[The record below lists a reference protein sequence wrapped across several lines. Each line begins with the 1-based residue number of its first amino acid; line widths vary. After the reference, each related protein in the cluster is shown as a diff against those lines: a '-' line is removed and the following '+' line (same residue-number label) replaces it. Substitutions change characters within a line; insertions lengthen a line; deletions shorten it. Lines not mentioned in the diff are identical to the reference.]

1 MKREGKLKMER
12 QFTNFI
18 REAKTKKGIILYGNT
33 REEFFNNNKYVLLP
47 QYLSTILKENG
58 FEVVGTWDRFNG
70 LSFENIEEKVNFSQW
85 YTDGSC
91 DSAEIEGESYDLGD
105 RGNEISNNL
114 DFSMFRE
121 FDPFIGALNGVMEAA
136 TRPCAFILD
145 WSDFQFGT
153 VQTPLAPE
161 DRMSLE
167 LLGRLITG
175 SHGTGE
181 PNKILNRPP
190 AVVILITANLA
201 SIPPAFYRPESRV
214 KLYNLAPPEK
224 HTRVNFFD
232 AHLED
237 LNIERHQD
245 KTRAEIIDLLADMSD
260 GMKTVDLIQMVKL
273 AREEKGL
280 TPEKLFNLY
289 RFGERKS
296 PWEDLSDT
304 KLKNVEPELKKR
316 VIGQDAAV
324 HHVATTIIKAAV
336 GLSGIQHS
344 AKLCKPK
351 GVLFFV
357 GPTGVGKTELA
368 KTTAEF
374 LFGDENACIRFDMS
388 EYSHEESDQRLI
400 GAPPGYVG
408 FEEGGQL
415 INAILERP
423 FSVLL
428 FDEIEKAHPR
438 ILDKFLQILEDGRL
452 TDGKG
457 ITAYFS
463 EAVIVFTSN
472 IGASDVEERNKSPEE
487 IENGYLS
494 KVKTHFNN
502 VLKRPELLNRIGDN
516 IIVFQSVNDPH
527 LRTEIIKRKLVPL
540 RELIKNKYG
549 TSLIIDEDLYSYFE
563 KRADSSHGGR
573 GLLNAV
579 ERDLINP
586 LSYYIF
592 TNKQFFKEGRAILVD
607 YNRETKK
614 LDFDIRDI

>member
-1 MKREGKLKMER
+1 MER
-12 QFTNFI
+12 QFTNLI
-18 REAKTKKGIILYGNT
+18 REAKTKKGIVLYGNT
-33 REEFFNNNKYVLLP
+33 REEFVNNEKYVLLP
-47 QYLSTILKENG
+47 QYVSEILKENG
-58 FEVVGTWDRFNG
+58 FTVVGTWDRFQG
-70 LSFENIEEKVNFSQW
+70 LSFETPREKEIFSGW
-85 YTDGSC
+85 YRDESC
-91 DSAEIEGESYDLGD
+91 ESAEEEGETYDLGNHGSQKSD
-105 RGNEISNNL
+105 DL
-114 DFSMFRE
+114 DLTAFRE
-121 FDPFIGALNGVMEAA
+121 FDQYISALSGVMESAN
-136 TRPCAFILD
+136 RPCAFILD

-167 LLGRLITG
+167 LLAKLMTGR
-175 SHGTGE
+175 HGTGA
-181 PNKILNRPP
+181 PNKILSRSP
-190 AVVILITANLA
+190 AVVILITASLA
-201 SIPPAFYRPESRV
+201 SIPPVFYRPESRV
-214 KLYNLAPPEK
+214 KLYSLAPPEK
-224 HTRVNFFD
+224 NTRVRFFE

-237 LNIERHQD
+237 FNIKQNSER
-245 KTRAEIIDLLADMSD
+245 TRAEIIDLLADMSD

-273 AREEKGL
+273 AREERGL

-296 PWEDLSDT
+296 PWEDLSDS
-304 KLKNVEPELKKR
+304 KLQNVEPELKKR
-316 VIGQDAAV
+316 VIGQDSAV

-344 AKLCKPK
+344 AKMCKPK

-415 INAILERP
+415 INAVIERP
-423 FSVLL
+423 FCVLL

-457 ITAYFS
+457 VTAYFS
-463 EAVIVFTSN
+463 EAVIIFTSN
-472 IGASDVEERNKSPEE
+472 IGSSDVDERNKNSEE
-487 IENGYLS
+487 IENEYLS
-494 KVKTHFNN
+494 KVKSHFNN

-516 IIVFQSVNDPH
+516 IIVFQSVNDPQ
-527 LRTEIIKRKLVPL
+527 LRTKIIKRKLVPL
-540 RELIKNKYG
+540 KELIKNKYG
-549 TSLIIDEDLYSYFE
+549 VSLIISDELYSFFE

-586 LSYYIF
+586 LSFYIF
-592 TNKQFFKEGRAILVD
+592 TNKQFLNDGREIIVY
-607 YNRETKK
+607 YNDESKK
-614 LDFDIRDI
+614 VDFDIRETK